1 MLSPRD
7 LRQQNRGFRMATNP
21 PPDFSA
27 DSKAIFESLLNFDV
41 MIGGKLIRII
51 YYIGLVMIGLSAL
64 AGVLSALS
72 LMSISFAYGLGM
84 LIGLVIGVVIGV
96 LIWRLMCELWVL
108 MFRIHDE
115 LVAIRR
121 KP

>member
-1 MLSPRD
+1 
-7 LRQQNRGFRMATNP
+7 MATNP
-21 PPDFSA
+21 PPDFSS
-27 DSKAIFESLLNFDV
+27 DSKAIFENLLNFDA

-51 YYIGLVMIGLSAL
+51 YYIGLVIIGLGAL
-64 AGVLSALS
+64 GGVLGALG
-72 LMSISFAYGLGM
+72 LMSMSFGYGLMM
-84 LIGLVIGVVIGV
+84 LVMLVIGVVIGV
-96 LIWRLMCELWVL
+96 LIWRLTCELWVL